1 MYVKTKAFV
10 ISKIKYAE
18 ADLIV
23 KCFTESHGML
33 SFLVKGVR
41 KSNRGKIKVSYFQ
54 ALSYLDVEF
63 TYRPNKNLLFF
74 KEVGVQHTFNAIQR
88 DVYKSTL
95 SLFLAEILQSC
106 IQEEEANSQVFNF
119 IETTLFQLEK
129 AEKIGHFH
137 LLFLLQLSAYL
148 GFYPNKEQSAF
159 RYFNLVEGVFQ
170 LKETNRY
177 CFSGSEVEDLK
188 SLMNYTYHNGHAL
201 KLPKL
206 SRLQLLDLLLLY
218 YQIQIQGFKKPL
230 SYQVLQEV
238 FTTH

>member
-10 ISKIKYAE
+10 ISTLKFAD

-23 KCFTESHGML
+23 KCYTQSHGML
-33 SFLVKGVR
+33 SFLLKGVR
-41 KSNRGKIKVSYFQ
+41 KSRRGKLNVSYFQ

-137 LLFLLQLSAYL
+137 LLFLLQLSQHL
-148 GFYPNKEQSAF
+148 GFYPNIEQTTFA
-159 RYFNLVEGVFQ
+159 YFNLVDGVFQ

-177 CFSGSEVEDLK
+177 CFSGREVEDLK
-188 SLMNYTYHNGHAL
+188 TLLNFNFENSTQL
-201 KLPKL
+201 KLPKEN
-206 SRLQLLDLLLLY
+206 RLQLLDLLLLY
-218 YQIQIQGFKKPL
+218 YEIQIQGFKKPL

-238 FTTH
+238 FTY